1 MLKLCM
7 QRSPKNASKNLE
19 GLQCPKSL
27 NHHFQAAANVGAQK
41 CITHPEGIAQI
52 VDAEDGER
60 LKQQKG

>member
-27 NHHFQAAANVGAQK
+27 NNDFQAAANVGAQK